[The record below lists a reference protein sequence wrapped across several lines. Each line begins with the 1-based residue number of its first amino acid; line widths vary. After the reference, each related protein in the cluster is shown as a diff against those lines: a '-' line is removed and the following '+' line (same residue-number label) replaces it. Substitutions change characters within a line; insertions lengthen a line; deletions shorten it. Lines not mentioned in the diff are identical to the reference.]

1 MTKKETAQIIYI
13 LKEYYPRDF
22 ESTDLETKVTAWHLV
37 LADYDYKL
45 VQNAV
50 VAFVSN
56 DTKGFMPSV
65 GQLVEKIKQLA
76 NPEIEM
82 TEAEAWGK
90 VYKAICNSAYNSVS
104 EFGKLPEPIKRAIG
118 SPEVLK
124 SWSQVNIE
132 EVNTVI
138 QSNFMRS
145 YKNATT
151 QQKEYEALPSATKDF
166 TKQLANKMSMGLLT
180 E

>member
-1 MTKKETAQIIYI
+1 MTKKEVAQIIYI
-13 LKEYYPRDF
+13 LKEYYPRDL
-22 ESTDLETKVTAWHLV
+22 ESTNLETKVEAWYLI
-37 LADYDYKL
+37 LKDYDYKL

-50 VAFVSN
+50 VAFVSS

-104 EFGKLPEPIKRAIG
+104 EFEKLPEPIKRAIG

-124 SWSQVNIE
+124 SWSQVNID

-166 TKQLANKMSMGLLT
+166 TKQLADKMSMGLLT